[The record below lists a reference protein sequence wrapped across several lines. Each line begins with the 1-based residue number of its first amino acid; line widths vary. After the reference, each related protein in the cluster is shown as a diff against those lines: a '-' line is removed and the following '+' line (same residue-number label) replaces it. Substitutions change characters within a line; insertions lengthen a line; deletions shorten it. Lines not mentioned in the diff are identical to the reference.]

1 MRHDNA
7 FVAATAS
14 ALVACDLL
22 GKPMDAV
29 SGRIAAYARR
39 WDLDPVCLACAVYC
53 EAELLKARVTAHE
66 EVTKH
71 E

>member
-1 MRHDNA
+1 MRHHNA

-22 GKPMDAV
+22 GRPVNAEAA
-29 SGRIAAYARR
+29 RIAAYARQ

-53 EAELLKARVTAHE
+53 AAELLKARVTAHE
-66 EVTKH
+66 EDTRH
-71 E
+71 D